1 MTSADV
7 GPNPAPGPAGKSR
20 RKEFIMTSR
29 TALSPEQKEQT
40 RHGGHLFPFQ
50 KYITSLSDLYP
61 AVTPH
66 WHDEAELT
74 LITRGSCTY
83 QIRFET
89 YAAVEGDLLFV
100 PPAALHSLTIP
111 PKSRYDSETYVFH
124 MNFLGANSA
133 DICAVRYLAPVAAQN
148 LLLPCHIGRD
158 HPAYSELIQIFHSIN
173 SVYEGAAPGYELV
186 LKSLLLRVI
195 AVLLPYGKEESSRPQ
210 LQTEH
215 MDKLKLVLE
224 YIGEH
229 YAEDL
234 SIAQL
239 AKICF
244 FSEYHF
250 MRFFKKYMGTSCLE
264 YVKDLRLEKAAE
276 LLSQG
281 ETPVLEASL
290 SSGFPN
296 LSYFYREFKKKYGM
310 TPKQFIEAMPKEG
323 INPHKFE

>member
-1 MTSADV
+1 MT
-7 GPNPAPGPAGKSR
+7 N
-20 RKEFIMTSR
+20 R
-29 TALSPEQKEQT
+29 TTLLPEQKEQT

-50 KYITSLSDLYP
+50 KYITVLSDLYP

-74 LITRGSCTY
+74 LIKKGSCTY

-89 YAAVEGDLLFV
+89 YEAEQGDLLFV
-100 PPAALHSLTIP
+100 PPAALHSLMIP
-111 PKSRYDSETYVFH
+111 SKSRYESETYVFH
-124 MNFLGANSA
+124 MSFLGANTA
-133 DICAVRYLAPVAAQN
+133 DICAVRYLAPVAAQS
-148 LLLPCHIGRD
+148 LLLPCHIRKG
-158 HPAYSELIQIFHSIN
+158 HPAHPELMEIFNSIN
-173 SVYEGAAPGYELV
+173 SVYENAAPGYELI
-186 LKSLLLRVI
+186 LKSLLLRTI

-224 YIGEH
+224 YISEH
-229 YAEDL
+229 YAEEL

-239 AKICF
+239 AKLCF

-250 MRFFKKYMGTSCLE
+250 MRFFKKYMGMSCLE
-264 YVKDLRLEKAAE
+264 YIKDLRLEKAAE

-281 ETPVLEASL
+281 ETPVLDASL

-310 TPKQFIEAMPKEG
+310 TPKQFIEATPKEG
-323 INPHKFE
+323 ISPHKFE

>member
-1 MTSADV
+1 M
-7 GPNPAPGPAGKSR
+7 PN
-20 RKEFIMTSR
+20 R
-29 TALSPEQKEQT
+29 TTLSPEQKEQT

-83 QIRFET
+83 QIRLET
-89 YAAVEGDLLFV
+89 YEAEQGDFLFV

-111 PKSRYDSETYVFH
+111 PKSRYESETYVFH

-133 DICAVRYLAPVAAQN
+133 DICAVRYLAPVASQS
-148 LLLPCHIGRD
+148 LLLP
-158 HPAYSELIQIFHSIN
+158 
-173 SVYEGAAPGYELV
+173 
-186 LKSLLLRVI
+186 
-195 AVLLPYGKEESSRPQ
+195 VLLPYGKEESSRPQ

-229 YAEDL
+229 YAEEL

-239 AKICF
+239 ANLCF

-250 MRFFKKYMGTSCLE
+250 MRFFKKYMGISCLE
-264 YVKDLRLEKAAE
+264 YIKDLRLEKAAK

-281 ETPVLEASL
+281 ETPVLDASL

>member
-1 MTSADV
+1 M
-7 GPNPAPGPAGKSR
+7 
-20 RKEFIMTSR
+20 
-29 TALSPEQKEQT
+29 
-40 RHGGHLFPFQ
+40 
-50 KYITSLSDLYP
+50 
-61 AVTPH
+61 TPH

-83 QIRFET
+83 QIRLET
-89 YAAVEGDLLFV
+89 YEAEQGDFLFV

-111 PKSRYDSETYVFH
+111 PKSRYESETYVFH

-133 DICAVRYLAPVAAQN
+133 DICAVRYLAPVASQS
-148 LLLPCHIGRD
+148 LLLPCHIGKE
-158 HPAYSELIQIFHSIN
+158 HPAYSELMQIFNSIN

-186 LKSLLLRVI
+186 LKSLLLRTI

-229 YAEDL
+229 YAEEL

-239 AKICF
+239 ANLCF

-250 MRFFKKYMGTSCLE
+250 MRFFKKYMGISCLE
-264 YVKDLRLEKAAE
+264 YIKDLRLEKAAK

-281 ETPVLEASL
+281 ETPVLDASL

-296 LSYFYREFKKKYGM
+296 LSLLLSGIQEKIRHDS
-310 TPKQFIEAMPKEG
+310 EAVHRSHAERRDQSSQ
-323 INPHKFE
+323 I

>member
-1 MTSADV
+1 MT
-7 GPNPAPGPAGKSR
+7 N
-20 RKEFIMTSR
+20 R
-29 TALSPEQKEQT
+29 TTLSPEQKEQT

-50 KYITSLSDLYP
+50 KYITVLSDLYP

-74 LITRGSCTY
+74 LIKKGSCTY

-89 YAAVEGDLLFV
+89 YEAEQGDLLFV

-111 PKSRYDSETYVFH
+111 PKSRYESETYVFH
-124 MNFLGANSA
+124 MSFLGANSA
-133 DICAVRYLAPVAAQN
+133 DICAVRYLAPVAAQS
-148 LLLPCHIGRD
+148 LLLPCHIGKG
-158 HPAYSELIQIFHSIN
+158 HPAHPELMEIFNSIN
-173 SVYEGAAPGYELV
+173 SVYENAAPGYELI
-186 LKSLLLRVI
+186 LKSLLLRTV
-195 AVLLPYGKEESSRPQ
+195 AVLLPYGKEESLHPQ

-224 YIGEH
+224 YISEH
-229 YAEDL
+229 YAEEL

-250 MRFFKKYMGTSCLE
+250 MRFFKKYMGMSCLE
-264 YVKDLRLEKAAE
+264 YIKDLRLEKAAE

-281 ETPVLEASL
+281 ETPVLDASL

>member
-1 MTSADV
+1 
-7 GPNPAPGPAGKSR
+7 
-20 RKEFIMTSR
+20 MTSR

-229 YAEDL
+229 YADEITL
-234 SIAQL
+234 EGMAEHFGYS
-239 AKICF
+239 KYY
-244 FSEYHF
+244 FSRLF
-250 MRFFKKYMGTSCLE
+250 NAALGTSITDYVSAVRLMHTLDVMKNTGCTASEAALASGFSSIPTF
-264 YVKDLRLEKAAE
+264 YRVLKKNYNYKAVKDLL
-276 LLSQG
+276 
-281 ETPVLEASL
+281 
-290 SSGFPN
+290 
-296 LSYFYREFKKKYGM
+296 
-310 TPKQFIEAMPKEG
+310 
-323 INPHKFE
+323 